1 LVLAATPTRMSE
13 SINTR
18 TKCLKCGFE
27 TPGDTGNWAK
37 VELPSLGSVTQCPE
51 CGSTNTTQL
60 RR

>member
-1 LVLAATPTRMSE
+1 MSE
-13 SINTR
+13 SVQTR

-27 TPGDTGNWAK
+27 TPKDTGDWSK
-37 VELPSLGSVTQCPE
+37 VDLPSLGSVTQCPE